1 MPVTARPQAGPSFAP
16 WVFEL
21 FIGEGTTRFMNVFYG
36 DYPRSI
42 PNVTGGCNVRQ
53 EIIRPGGKWIG
64 NRIWLDEN
72 ENGMQDA
79 WEMGVGGVC
88 IRLLDGTSRELRA
101 EAVTDSNGYYAF
113 EHPDGALILQVV
125 KPKTYEF
132 TQQDVGDEDHD
143 SDTDATGETGVFRAD
158 ESASFW
164 DAGLVLT
171 EQPRPSPSPRVIG
184 TPPNWYIPAE
194 DYVGPIRSGRLTYN
208 QIKAMFPNSC
218 LVFSGA
224 APDIGERLDVCEV
237 IYGVD
242 LTTPNSSLLTVSHM
256 RELAERSLNE
266 RQPVNYSGNLFSET
280 VPENGQPADAISVFY
295 HAYSQSGWQYD
306 PISQTYL
313 RYTDQADATGK
324 LIPATERLTGRQMAF
339 ENVVVVFAQHN
350 RFRHN
355 QLDIDFSLGQKEF
368 AYLFRDGQVFKVYWS
383 TQNREWEKKN
393 GLPRPLHLINAQN
406 ELIPLHPGRTWIH
419 IVTPYSSVT
428 DQGNNQWRV
437 YFVPP
442 EDPLDTPTP

>member
-1 MPVTARPQAGPSFAP
+1 
-16 WVFEL
+16 
-21 FIGEGTTRFMNVFYG
+21 
-36 DYPRSI
+36 
-42 PNVTGGCNVRQ
+42 
-53 EIIRPGGKWIG
+53 
-64 NRIWLDEN
+64 
-72 ENGMQDA
+72 
-79 WEMGVGGVC
+79 
-88 IRLLDGTSRELRA
+88 
-101 EAVTDSNGYYAF
+101 
-113 EHPDGALILQVV
+113 
-125 KPKTYEF
+125 
-132 TQQDVGDEDHD
+132 
-143 SDTDATGETGVFRAD
+143 
-158 ESASFW
+158 
-164 DAGLVLT
+164 
-171 EQPRPSPSPRVIG
+171 
-184 TPPNWYIPAE
+184 
-194 DYVGPIRSGRLTYN
+194 
-208 QIKAMFPNSC
+208 MFPNSC

-280 VPENGQPADAISVFY
+280 LPENGQPADAISVFY
-295 HAYSQSGWQYD
+295 HTYSQSGWQYD

-324 LIPATERLTGRQMAF
+324 LIPATDRLSGRQMAF
-339 ENVVVVFAQHN
+339 ENVIVVFAQHN

-393 GLPRPLHLINAQN
+393 GLPRPLHFINAQN
-406 ELIPLHPGRTWIH
+406 DLVPLHPGRTWIH
-419 IVTPYSSVT
+419 IVTPYSFVT
-428 DQGNNQWRV
+428 NQGNNQWQV
-437 YFVPP
+437 YFVQP